1 MSAWLRHH
9 LQSLA
14 STLRRLAS
22 APLATL
28 LNMAVMGIALAL
40 PLGGYVVL
48 ANLQGLLESAPAAEQ
63 ISIFFDSAAS
73 REDAR
78 AVEERLRSEAG
89 VRDVRFVSRDA
100 ALAALRRS
108 PQLGEVVSAL
118 RQNPLPDAV
127 VVTLASTDGAAAD
140 RLAATARQ
148 FSKVSHVQSDAAWA
162 RRLDAL
168 LALGRS
174 AVALL
179 AGLLGIGLVAVVF
192 NTIRL
197 QIVTQRPEIEVARL
211 VGATDAFI
219 RRPFYYW
226 GAVQGVLGGALA
238 WGIVAAALALLDRD
252 VVAVADLY
260 GGSFRLQGP
269 ALPDALALL
278 VFAGLLGWLG
288 AYLSVSRHLLEMQRQ

>member
-14 STLRRLAS
+14 STVRRLAS

-28 LNMAVMGIALAL
+28 LNVAVMGIALAL

-48 ANLQGLLESAPAAEQ
+48 ANLHALLESTPAAEQ
-63 ISIFFDSAAS
+63 ISIFFDTAAS

-78 AVEERLRSEAG
+78 AVEARLRSEAA

-100 ALAALRRS
+100 ALAALKRS

-118 RQNPLPDAV
+118 RHNPLPDAV
-127 VVTLASTDGAAAD
+127 VVTLANADGAAAD
-140 RLAATARQ
+140 RLAAAARQ
-148 FSKVSHVQSDAAWA
+148 FPRVSHVQSDAAWA

-168 LALGRS
+168 LRLGRS

-197 QIVTQRPEIEVARL
+197 QIVTQRAEIEVARL

-219 RRPFYYW
+219 RRPFFYW
-226 GAVQGVLGGALA
+226 GVIQGLLGGALA
-238 WGIVAAALALLDRD
+238 WAIVSGALALLDPD
-252 VVAVADLY
+252 VLAVAELY
-260 GGSFRLQGP
+260 GGSFRLQRPG
-269 ALPDALALL
+269 LPDAFALL
-278 VFAGLLGWLG
+278 LFAGLLGWLG
-288 AYLSVSRHLLEMQRQ
+288 AYLSVSRHLLEMGRQ